1 MLKIAEGIFVGKA
14 NVLFFLVS
22 FLVGSQKEMNRRKWA
37 AEGLSFLTMDADVKV
52 KLIPLHI
59 SFLIV
64 LPRDRSLFAQPIRT
78 RKAQSKSPHAFAHLV
93 NSQKMCPPCLVII
106 CYYSRQGPSLK
117 MGSVCS

>member
-78 RKAQSKSPHAFAHLV
+78 RKAQLKESTCLCAPREFPKNVSAMFGNHLLLLAPGTE
-93 NSQKMCPPCLVII
+93 S
-106 CYYSRQGPSLK
+106 
-117 MGSVCS
+117 